1 MRQPKNLGRPE
12 RMRAAIKKKVM
23 IQSEDYDILLEPL
36 TYEGDLESFM
46 KFMGNLSNM
55 IETN

>member
-1 MRQPKNLGRPE
+1 
-12 RMRAAIKKKVM
+12 M

-36 TYEGDLESFM
+36 TYEGDLESFT

-55 IETN
+55 AETKLKKKEG